1 MECAVVPVRDSIR
14 LSIPKA
20 FITLR
25 DGREPSREASLS
37 IFKYIRGTLA
47 PYKRIRRIEFIDL
60 PKTVSGKIRRAEL
73 RRSEAG
79 KSGDSSYSSE
89 FREDDFPELRL
100 GYMHQNPMNNSSFCS
115 FFLTVIDM
123 EC

>member
-1 MECAVVPVRDSIR
+1 MECAVVPVRDSIS

-20 FITLR
+20 FIALR
-25 DGREPSREASLS
+25 DGREPSREVALS
-37 IFKYIRGTLA
+37 IFRHIRGTLA

-73 RRSEAG
+73 RCSEAG

-89 FREDDFPELRL
+89 FREDDFPELR
-100 GYMHQNPMNNSSFCS
+100 
-115 FFLTVIDM
+115 
-123 EC
+123 